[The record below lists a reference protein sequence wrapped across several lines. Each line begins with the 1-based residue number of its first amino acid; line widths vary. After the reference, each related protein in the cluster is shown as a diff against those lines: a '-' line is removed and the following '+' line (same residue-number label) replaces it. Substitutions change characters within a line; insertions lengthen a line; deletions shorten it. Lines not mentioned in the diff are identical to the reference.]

1 MEKKRI
7 KLITMIAIVLLLST
21 ILLACG
27 NDTSYDGTLNII
39 EAEEVAKVYL
49 SDENTFLI
57 DARGQEAY
65 DKGHFENAICLP
77 ATDLVVNKPVPVTI
91 APKAKVERVLSN
103 LGITSD
109 STIYIYDDNGGVS
122 AGRVWWTLKLYGHE
136 KVMVVNNGS
145 KALLNSGLEPTL
157 KNPEVVKSE
166 YVAKDGNLDM
176 IASYDYVKEITENPD
191 SSVKIIDVRSIAE
204 YDQGSIPR
212 AILYPHTKNLYSDG
226 SFMSARDLYLFYID
240 KDIKPEDELV
250 LYCKSSFR
258 ATQTMALLQE
268 AGYENIKVY
277 DGAWIEWELAGGE
290 MSTPEES
297 ALVTDQD
304 GS

>member
-1 MEKKRI
+1 MKKNRI
-7 KLITMIAIVLLLST
+7 KLITVITIVSLLSS

-27 NDTSYDGTLNII
+27 NNTNYEGTLNIV

-49 SDENTFLI
+49 SDENIFLI

-77 ATDLVVNKPVPVTI
+77 ASDLVVDKPIPATI
-91 APKAKVERVLSN
+91 APKAKVERVLSS
-103 LGITSD
+103 LGITND

-122 AGRVWWTLKLYGHE
+122 AGRIWWTLKVYGHDN
-136 KVMVVNNGS
+136 VMIINNGS
-145 KALLNSGLEPTL
+145 KALLNLGLKPTL
-157 KNPEVVKSE
+157 KKTEVVKSE
-166 YVAKDGNLDM
+166 YVAKDINLDM

-191 SSVKIIDVRSIAE
+191 SNVKIIDVRSIAE

-212 AILYPHTKNLYSDG
+212 AILYPHSKNLYSDG
-226 SFMSARDLYLFYID
+226 SFMSARDMYLFYID
-240 KDIKPEDELV
+240 KDIKPEDELI

-258 ATQTMALLQE
+258 ATQTLALLQE

-290 MSTPEES
+290 MSTPDENT
-297 ALVTDQD
+297 LVTDQD